1 MGATRTTGSNDQ
13 EPIPSEPA
21 DLLQREIEER
31 QARLAATID
40 ELAMRVHPK
49 AVLKSG
55 QEEAQRKAQSAL
67 DEAQR
72 KAQSALDEAQRKAQS
87 ALDEAQRKAQSALEE
102 SQRQAHAALYTD
114 QGDPRVE
121 RIAAVVG
128 AAVALVG
135 AIIWRRSRG

>member
-1 MGATRTTGSNDQ
+1 MGATRTTDGNEQ
-13 EPIPSEPA
+13 EPVPSEPA
-21 DLLQREIEER
+21 DRLQREIEER
-31 QARLAATID
+31 QARLAATVD

-72 KAQSALDEAQRKAQS
+72 KTQS

-102 SQRQAHAALYTD
+102 SQRTAHAALYTE

-121 RIAAVVG
+121 RIAAVAG

>member
-87 ALDEAQRKAQSALEE
+87 ALEE

>member
-1 MGATRTTGSNDQ
+1 MGATRTTGGNEQ
-13 EPIPSEPA
+13 EPVPSEPA
-21 DLLQREIEER
+21 DQLQREIEER
-31 QARLAATID
+31 QARLAATVD

-67 DEAQR
+67 G
-72 KAQSALDEAQRKAQS
+72 EAQRKAQS

-102 SQRQAHAALYTD
+102 SQRTAHAALYTE

-121 RIAAVVG
+121 RIAAVVS